1 MKGFKDIYLFKKDF
15 HPKRTKRHA
24 FYYTN
29 QLMGSSEVEWA
40 EQQVARVR
48 SKRASLRSILA
59 KRVRSADPFER
70 GKKIPLPN
78 KDNSF
83 NDELW
88 TRQWYLHDTS
98 NIPTLPKLDL
108 GIKEVEPHHDLVLA
122 IKMFLIKGMENG
134 LNWQRSRLY
143 CH

>member
-1 MKGFKDIYLFKKDF
+1 MKGFEDIYLFKKEV

-29 QLMGSSEVEWA
+29 QLMGSEAVEWA

-48 SKRASLRSILA
+48 TKRTGLSRPSVKLI
-59 KRVRSADPFER
+59 RSADPLER
-70 GKKIPLPN
+70 GKKSPLPN
-78 KDNSF
+78 KDNLF

-98 NIPTLPKLDL
+98 NIPTLPQLDL
-108 GIKEVEPHHDLVLA
+108 GIKEVSLVLS
-122 IKMFLIKGMENG
+122 LIEGRIDYLFRFNI
-134 LNWQRSRLY
+134 
-143 CH
+143 